1 MYNSKK
7 RKQYTVE
14 FKIKIVE
21 KYILEGMAPC
31 TLRDVYDLSSS
42 QLIWKWLKLYK
53 DGKLKL
59 SNTISVSHRGTLK
72 AQTIES
78 NGKPYL
84 ELYIKPETVMYNGK
98 EYIVKDK

>member
-42 QLIWKWLKLYK
+42 QLVWKWLKLYI

-72 AQTIES
+72 AQTITI
-78 NGKPYL
+78 NGNVWVEYKKPL
-84 ELYIKPETVMYNGK
+84 EVMNVDGIDYIKET
-98 EYIVKDK
+98 